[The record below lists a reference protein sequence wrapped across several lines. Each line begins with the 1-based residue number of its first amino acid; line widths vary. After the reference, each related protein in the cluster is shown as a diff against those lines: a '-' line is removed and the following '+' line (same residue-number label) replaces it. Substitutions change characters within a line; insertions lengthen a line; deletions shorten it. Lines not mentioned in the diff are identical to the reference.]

1 MKTLNIDIEI
11 LDFLRGRKNL
21 LAFSHGSDSTA
32 LFYTLLNLGVKFDC
46 AFVNYK
52 TRKQSNE
59 EEASAKKLCEK
70 FGVNLFIKTASLD
83 LQNSSNFENQAR
95 KIRYEFFDEI
105 AVKFG
110 FNTLITAHQ
119 LNDKFE
125 WFLMQLGRGAGLANL
140 LGFEKIENRTNF
152 TLVRPFY
159 DISKTQILEFLS
171 ENKIKFFND
180 ISNENTK
187 FARNAVR
194 AEFSDKFVEKY
205 ALNLAK
211 SFEFLSLDKA
221 NLMGEFIYQKDKFF
235 VLENSQKS
243 LNLIDKACKILGV
256 VLSQNQ
262 RKEIQKTDCVIS
274 GKICVCKNEKFYFVA
289 PFEKTKMD
297 KKFKEK
303 CRILKIPPLIRPY
316 IFARSEI
323 LAECEGLISG
333 LNHSDFVDKI
343 GEI

>member
-1 MKTLNIDIEI
+1 MKTLNIDSEI

-52 TRKQSNE
+52 TRENSDLE
-59 EEASAKKLCEK
+59 EISAKELCDK
-70 FGVNLFIKTASLD
+70 FGVNLFVKTAPLN
-83 LQNSSNFENQAR
+83 LENSGDFENTAR
-95 KIRYEFFDEI
+95 KIRYDFFDEI
-105 AVKFG
+105 CAKFG
-110 FNTLITAHQ
+110 YENLITAHQ

-140 LGFEKIENRTNF
+140 LGFEKIENRANYAI
-152 TLVRPFY
+152 VRPFY
-159 DISKTQILEFLS
+159 NVSKTQILEFLS

-205 ALNLAK
+205 ALKLAK
-211 SFEFLSLDKA
+211 SFEFLSIDKA
-221 NLMGEFIYQKDKFF
+221 NLMGEFVYQKDKFF

-243 LNLIDKACKILGV
+243 LNLIDKACKISGI

-289 PFEKTKMD
+289 PFEKAKMD

-303 CRILKIPPLIRPY
+303 CRILRIPPLIRPY

-333 LNHSDFVDKI
+333 LNHSNFVDKI

>member
-1 MKTLNIDIEI
+1 MKNLEINTEI

-32 LFYTLLNLGVKFDC
+32 LFYTLLNLRVKFDC

-52 TRKQSNE
+52 TRENSDLE
-59 EEASAKKLCEK
+59 EISAKELCDK
-70 FGVNLFIKTASLD
+70 FGVNLFVKTAPLN
-83 LQNSSNFENQAR
+83 LENSGDFENTAR
-95 KIRYEFFDEI
+95 KIRYDFFDEI
-105 AVKFG
+105 AQKFG
-110 FNTLITAHQ
+110 HDTLITAHQ

-140 LGFEKIENRTNF
+140 LGFEKIENRTNYAI
-152 TLVRPFY
+152 VRPFY

-194 AEFSDKFVEKY
+194 QEFSDKFVAKY
-205 ALNLAK
+205 AKQIAK
-211 SFEFLSLDKA
+211 SFEFLSQDRA
-221 NLMGEFIYQKDKFF
+221 NLLGEFVYQKDDFF
-235 VLENSQKS
+235 MLKNSPNS
-243 LNLIDKACKILGV
+243 LNLIDKACKMLGV

-262 RKEIQKTDCVIS
+262 RKEILKTDCVIS

-289 PFEKTKMD
+289 PHIKTKMD
-297 KKFKEK
+297 KKFREK
-303 CRILKIPPLIRPY
+303 CRILRIPPLIRPY
-316 IFARSEI
+316 IFTHQEI
-323 LAECEGLISG
+323 LKEREFTC
-333 LNHSDFVDKI
+333 V
-343 GEI
+343 

>member
-1 MKTLNIDIEI
+1 MKTLNIDTEI
-11 LDFLRGRKNL
+11 LDFLRERKNL

-52 TRKQSNE
+52 TRENSDL
-59 EEASAKKLCEK
+59 EAISAKELCDK
-70 FGVNLFIKTASLD
+70 FGVNLFVKTAPLN
-83 LQNSSNFENQAR
+83 LENSGDFENTAR
-95 KIRYEFFDEI
+95 KIRYDFFDEI
-105 AVKFG
+105 CAKFG
-110 FNTLITAHQ
+110 HDTLITAHQ

-152 TLVRPFY
+152 TLVRPFFN
-159 DISKTQILEFLS
+159 ISKTQILKFLS

-187 FARNAVR
+187 FVRNAVR

-211 SFEFLSLDKA
+211 SFEFLSIDKA
-221 NLMGEFIYQKDKFF
+221 NLTGEFIYQKDKFF

-243 LNLIDKACKILGV
+243 LNLIDKACKILGI

-262 RKEIQKTDCVIS
+262 RKEIQKTDCVLS

-289 PFEKTKMD
+289 PFEKAKMD

-303 CRILKIPPLIRPY
+303 CRILRIPPLVRPY
-316 IFARSEI
+316 IYAHQEI
-323 LAECEGLISG
+323 LESSEFTC
-333 LNHSDFVDKI
+333 V
-343 GEI
+343 

>member
-1 MKTLNIDIEI
+1 TRIN
-11 LDFLRGRKNL
+11 
-21 LAFSHGSDSTA
+21 SDA
-32 LFYTLLNLGVKFDC
+32 
-46 AFVNYK
+46 
-52 TRKQSNE
+52 
-59 EEASAKKLCEK
+59 EEAAAKELCEK
-70 FGVNLFIKTASLD
+70 YGVNLHIKIAPLNLAKT
-83 LQNSSNFENQAR
+83 SNFENTAR
-95 KIRYEFFDEI
+95 AIRYDFFNEI
-105 AVKFG
+105 AIKFG
-110 FNTLITAHQ
+110 YENLITAHQ

-140 LGFEKIENRTNF
+140 LGFEKIENRTNYAI
-152 TLVRPFY
+152 VRPFFN
-159 DISKTQILEFLS
+159 ISKTQILEFLS

-180 ISNENTK
+180 ISNKNTK
-187 FARNAVR
+187 FVRNAVR

-211 SFEFLSLDKA
+211 SFEFLSIDKV

-262 RKEIQKTDCVIS
+262 RKEIQKTDCVLS

-303 CRILKIPPLIRPY
+303 CRILRIPPLVRGY
-316 IFARSEI
+316 IFSHQEI
-323 LAECEGLISG
+323 LE
-333 LNHSDFVDKI
+333 NF
-343 GEI
+343 

>member
-1 MKTLNIDIEI
+1 MKNLIIDTEI
-11 LDFLRGRKNL
+11 LDFLRDRKNL

-52 TRKQSNE
+52 TRENSDLE
-59 EEASAKKLCEK
+59 EISAKELCEK

-95 KIRYEFFDEI
+95 KIRYDFFDEI
-105 AVKFG
+105 CAKFG
-110 FNTLITAHQ
+110 YENLITAHQ

-152 TLVRPFY
+152 TLVRPFFN
-159 DISKTQILEFLS
+159 ISKTQILEFLS

-187 FARNAVR
+187 FKRNFIR
-194 AEFSDKFVEKY
+194 SEFSDKFMARYESGIK
-205 ALNLAK
+205 K
-211 SFEFLSLDKA
+211 SMQFLGDDKKA
-221 NLMGEFIYQKDKFF
+221 ILGEFVYSDDEFFIVKKDKFA
-235 VLENSQKS
+235 

-256 VLSQNQ
+256 VLSQ
-262 RKEIQKTDCVIS
+262 KTRQECEKSDCVVS
-274 GKICVCKNEKFYFVA
+274 HKIAVASNKKYYFIA
-289 PFEKTKMD
+289 PYIKTKMD

-303 CRILKIPPLIRPY
+303 CRVLKIPPLIRGY
-316 IFARSEI
+316 LSINEN
-323 LAECEGLISG
+323 
-333 LNHSDFVDKI
+333 LNKLKV
-343 GEI
+343 

>member
-1 MKTLNIDIEI
+1 MDTEI
-11 LDFLRGRKNL
+11 LDFLSDRKNL

-52 TRKQSNE
+52 TRENSDLE
-59 EEASAKKLCEK
+59 EICAKDLCDK
-70 FGVNLFIKTASLD
+70 FGVNLFVKTAPLN
-83 LQNSSNFENQAR
+83 LENSGDFENTAR
-95 KIRYEFFDEI
+95 KIRYDFFDEI
-105 AVKFG
+105 CAKFG
-110 FNTLITAHQ
+110 HDTLITAHQ

-140 LGFEKIENRTNF
+140 LGFEKIENRTHYAI
-152 TLVRPFY
+152 VRPFY
-159 DISKTQILEFLS
+159 DISKTQILDFLS

-180 ISNENTK
+180 ISNKNTK

-221 NLMGEFIYQKDKFF
+221 NLLGEFIYQKDKFF

-243 LNLIDKACKILGV
+243 LNLIDKACKILGI

-262 RKEIQKTDCVIS
+262 RKEIQKTDCVLS

-289 PFEKTKMD
+289 PFHKAKMD

-303 CRILKIPPLIRPY
+303 CRILKIPPLVRPY
-316 IFARSEI
+316 IYAHQEI
-323 LAECEGLISG
+323 LKEREFTC
-333 LNHSDFVDKI
+333 V
-343 GEI
+343 

>member
-1 MKTLNIDIEI
+1 MQNLKINTEI
-11 LDFLRGRKNL
+11 LDFLHGKKNL

-52 TRKQSNE
+52 TRKQSDE
-59 EEASAKKLCEK
+59 EEASAKELCEK

-83 LQNSSNFENQAR
+83 LQNSSNFENIAR
-95 KIRYEFFDEI
+95 QIRYEFFDEI

-110 FNTLITAHQ
+110 HDTLITAHQ

-125 WFLMQLGRGAGLANL
+125 WFLMQLAKGSGLANL
-140 LGFEKIENRTNF
+140 LGFEKIENRTNYAI
-152 TLVRPFY
+152 VRPFY
-159 DISKTQILEFLS
+159 NVSKTQILEFLS

-180 ISNENTK
+180 ISNENIK
-187 FARNAVR
+187 FTRNAVR
-194 AEFSDKFVEKY
+194 AEFSDKFVGKY

-221 NLMGEFIYQKDKFF
+221 NLMGEFVYQKDKFF

-243 LNLIDKACKILGV
+243 LNLIDKACKILGI

-262 RKEIQKTDCVIS
+262 RKEIQKTDCVLS
-274 GKICVCKNEKFYFVA
+274 GKICVCKNEKFYFIA

-303 CRILKIPPLIRPY
+303 CRILRIPPLVRGY
-316 IFARSEI
+316 IFSHQEI
-323 LAECEGLISG
+323 LEKFE
-333 LNHSDFVDKI
+333 F
-343 GEI
+343 

>member
-1 MKTLNIDIEI
+1 CD
-11 LDFLRGRKNL
+11 
-21 LAFSHGSDSTA
+21 
-32 LFYTLLNLGVKFDC
+32 
-46 AFVNYK
+46 
-52 TRKQSNE
+52 
-59 EEASAKKLCEK
+59 K
-70 FGVNLFIKTASLD
+70 FGVNLFVKTAPLN
-83 LQNSSNFENQAR
+83 LENSGDFENTAR
-95 KIRYEFFDEI
+95 KIRYDFFDEI
-105 AVKFG
+105 CAKFG
-110 FNTLITAHQ
+110 YENLITAHQ

-152 TLVRPFY
+152 TLVRPFFN
-159 DISKTQILEFLS
+159 ISKTQILEFLS

-211 SFEFLSLDKA
+211 SFEFLSIDKA
-221 NLMGEFIYQKDKFF
+221 NLTGEFVYQKDKFF

-262 RKEIQKTDCVIS
+262 RKEIQKTDCVLS

-289 PFEKTKMD
+289 PFKKAKMD

-303 CRILKIPPLIRPY
+303 CRILKIPPLVRPY
-316 IFARSEI
+316 IFAHQEI
-323 LAECEGLISG
+323 LKECE
-333 LNHSDFVDKI
+333 FTCV
-343 GEI
+343 

>member
-1 MKTLNIDIEI
+1 MQILNIDTEI

-52 TRKQSNE
+52 TRENSDLE
-59 EEASAKKLCEK
+59 EIGTKELCDK
-70 FGVNLFIKTASLD
+70 FGVNLFVKTAPLN
-83 LQNSSNFENQAR
+83 LENSGDFENTAR
-95 KIRYEFFDEI
+95 KIRYDFFDEI
-105 AVKFG
+105 CVKFG
-110 FNTLITAHQ
+110 HDTLITAHQ

-159 DISKTQILEFLS
+159 NVSKTQILDFLS
-171 ENKIKFFND
+171 KNKIKFFND

-211 SFEFLSLDKA
+211 SFEFLSIDKA
-221 NLMGEFIYQKDKFF
+221 NLTGEFVYQKDKFF

-256 VLSQNQ
+256 VISQNQ
-262 RKEIQKTDCVIS
+262 RKEILKTDCVIS
-274 GKICVCKNEKFYFVA
+274 GKICVCKNEKFYFVC
-289 PFEKTKMD
+289 PFLRQKKMD

-303 CRILKIPPLIRPY
+303 CRILKIPPLVRPY
-316 IFARSEI
+316 IYAHQEI
-323 LAECEGLISG
+323 LENSEFTC
-333 LNHSDFVDKI
+333 V
-343 GEI
+343 

>member
-1 MKTLNIDIEI
+1 MKNLEINTEI

-32 LFYTLLNLGVKFDC
+32 LFYALLGENIKFDC

-52 TRKQSNE
+52 TRPQSDT
-59 EEASAKKLCEK
+59 EEAAAKKLCEK
-70 FGVNLFIKTASLD
+70 YGINLHIKTAPLN
-83 LQNSSNFENQAR
+83 LAKTSNFENTAR
-95 KIRYEFFDEI
+95 TIRYDFFDEI
-105 AVKFG
+105 CTKFG
-110 FNTLITAHQ
+110 YENLITAHQ

-159 DISKTQILEFLS
+159 NISKTQILEFLS

-180 ISNENTK
+180 ISNKNTK

-211 SFEFLSLDKA
+211 SFEFLAIDKA
-221 NLMGEFIYQKDKFF
+221 NLTGEFLYKTSEFF
-235 VLENSQKS
+235 VIENSQKS

-262 RKEIQKTDCVIS
+262 RKEIQKTDCVLS
-274 GKICVCKNEKFYFVA
+274 GKICVCKNEKFYFIA
-289 PFEKTKMD
+289 PYIKTKMD

-303 CRILKIPPLIRPY
+303 CRILRIPPLVRPY
-316 IFARSEI
+316 IYAHQEI
-323 LAECEGLISG
+323 LKEREFTC
-333 LNHSDFVDKI
+333 V
-343 GEI
+343 

>member
-1 MKTLNIDIEI
+1 MQILNIDNESF
-11 LDFLRGRKNL
+11 DFLRSRKNL

-52 TRKQSNE
+52 TRENSDLE
-59 EEASAKKLCEK
+59 EICAKELCDK
-70 FGVNLFIKTASLD
+70 FGVNLFVKTAPLN
-83 LQNSSNFENQAR
+83 LENSGDFENTAR
-95 KIRYEFFDEI
+95 KIRYDFFDEI
-105 AVKFG
+105 CAKFG
-110 FNTLITAHQ
+110 YENLITAHQ

-125 WFLMQLGRGAGLANL
+125 WFLMQLGRGTGLVNL

-159 DISKTQILEFLS
+159 NVGKTQILEFLS

-211 SFEFLSLDKA
+211 SFEFLSIDKA
-221 NLMGEFIYQKDKFF
+221 NLTGKFVYQKDKFF

-243 LNLIDKACKILGV
+243 LNLIDKACKMLGI

-274 GKICVCKNEKFYFVA
+274 GKICVCKNEKFYFIA
-289 PFEKTKMD
+289 PFHKAKMD

-303 CRILKIPPLIRPY
+303 CRVLRIPPLVRGY
-316 IFARSEI
+316 IFSHQEI
-323 LAECEGLISG
+323 LE
-333 LNHSDFVDKI
+333 NF
-343 GEI
+343 

>member
-1 MKTLNIDIEI
+1 MKTLNIDTEI

-52 TRKQSNE
+52 TRENSDLE
-59 EEASAKKLCEK
+59 EISAKELCDK

-83 LQNSSNFENQAR
+83 LQNSSNFENLAR
-95 KIRYEFFDEI
+95 KIRYDFFDEI
-105 AVKFG
+105 CAKFG
-110 FNTLITAHQ
+110 HDTLITAHQ

-152 TLVRPFY
+152 ALVRPFY
-159 DISKTQILEFLS
+159 DISKTQILKFLN

-221 NLMGEFIYQKDKFF
+221 NLMGEFVYQKDKFF

-262 RKEIQKTDCVIS
+262 RKEILKTDCVIS
-274 GKICVCKNEKFYFVA
+274 GKICVCKNEKFYFIA
-289 PFEKTKMD
+289 PYIKTKMA

-303 CRILKIPPLIRPY
+303 CRILRIPPLVRPY
-316 IFARSEI
+316 IFAHQEI
-323 LAECEGLISG
+323 LKEREFTC
-333 LNHSDFVDKI
+333 V
-343 GEI
+343 